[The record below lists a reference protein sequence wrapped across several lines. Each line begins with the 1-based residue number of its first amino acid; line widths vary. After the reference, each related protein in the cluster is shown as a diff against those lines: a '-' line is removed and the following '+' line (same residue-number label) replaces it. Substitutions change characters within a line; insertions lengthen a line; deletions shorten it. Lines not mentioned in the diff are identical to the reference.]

1 MSAATL
7 GYALDAAEI
16 VLYKVEYNIREEEE
30 AAAVGL
36 GVGGGKGWMDS
47 WAPGWVGIA
56 HCANPD
62 TTIPTIH
69 YEEARELAHFAK
81 AVLHPDTV
89 SPAVA
94 RGIPINVRNSLD
106 PHHPGTI
113 IQGSGSSGGSSSS
126 SGGSSGSSRGGTTLP
141 SPRITTVTRTEL
153 SDYEV
158 KQCAL
163 AHSFP
168 PSWSPRERAEAFL
181 VALVGI
187 DVMRVP
193 GVEDK
198 AVKALS
204 RAGIKFFLP
213 PTLSGSS
220 NNFTVVVPNEEN
232 TRTLELFHRVFVL
245 GEQQ

>member
-1 MSAATL
+1 M
-7 GYALDAAEI
+7 DA
-16 VLYKVEYNIREEEE
+16 
-30 AAAVGL
+30 
-36 GVGGGKGWMDS
+36 

-113 IQGSGSSGGSSSS
+113 IQGSGGGPA
-126 SGGSSGSSRGGTTLP
+126 LP

-158 KQCAL
+158 KQSTL

-168 PSWSPRERAEAFL
+168 PTWSPRERAEAFL

-187 DVMRVP
+187 DVMKVP
-193 GVEDK
+193 GVEAR
-198 AVKALS
+198 AVAALG
-204 RAGIKFFLP
+204 RAGIKYFLP

-245 GEQQ
+245 GEKQ